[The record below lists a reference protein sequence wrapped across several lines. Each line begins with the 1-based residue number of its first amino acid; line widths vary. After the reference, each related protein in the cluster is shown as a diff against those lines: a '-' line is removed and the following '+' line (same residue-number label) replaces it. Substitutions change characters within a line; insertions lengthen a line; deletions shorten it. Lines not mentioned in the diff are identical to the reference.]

1 MITTKS
7 QLSEAIKSGQSRIDV
22 GGELAQKIIRSKK
35 RKKMARIGSATL
47 LVGSLAAIPLTGG
60 ASAVGATAAI
70 GLTAGPL
77 SVSTTELM
85 ILCSATLAYKG
96 LSNGYNVT
104 FNPNGSVTLEKK
116 H

>member
-47 LVGSLAAIPLTGG
+47 LVGSLAAIPFTGG
-60 ASAVGATAAI
+60 ASAVGAAAAI

-77 SVSTTELM
+77 SISTTELM
-85 ILCSATLAYKG
+85 ILCSPRLRIKDCRM
-96 LSNGYNVT
+96 VIM
-104 FNPNGSVTLEKK
+104 
-116 H
+116 